1 MTELTLQ
8 AIFVPFVGI
17 LGNDVDRVLLI
28 CIGSIIW
35 GGMSVGFGFARN
47 LPQVRKSLC
56 FSSSLYAFINP
67 TQILLTLCQ
76 VRMRL
81 CSAV

>member
-1 MTELTLQ
+1 M
-8 AIFVPFVGI
+8 PFVGI

-47 LPQVRKSLC
+47 LPQVRKSLG
-56 FSSSLYAFINP
+56 FSSSQYSFMNS
-67 TQILLTLCQ
+67 TQILLTLGH
-76 VRMRL
+76 VRMKL
-81 CSAV
+81 CLAV

>member
-1 MTELTLQ
+1 M
-8 AIFVPFVGI
+8 PFVGI

-47 LPQVRKSLC
+47 LPQVRKSLG
-56 FSSSLYAFINP
+56 FTSSQYSFTGP
-67 TQILLTLCQ
+67 MQILLILAQ
-76 VRMRL
+76 V
-81 CSAV
+81 